1 MKILAFA
8 DLHGSISSLRKVK
21 NKAKKADII
30 ICLGDFTIFGDNII
44 YFMKKINKLGKQ
56 ELIIHGNHETRTE
69 VKVLSK
75 GLKNIT
81 FMHRKAK
88 VIGDCLFIGYGGG
101 GFSIRDE
108 DFDLKWEKKFK
119 EKIKKNKN
127 KKVVFMT
134 HQPPYGTNIDLVW
147 DEHCGNKSFRDF
159 YRQNRVDVFFSGHL
173 HETADTIEVVKGT
186 TLINPGPQGIVIDA
200 KQDMK
205 KPVKKLSA
213 RKVRSKASV
222 KTQSKTSKTA
232 TKKKKQ
238 TKKVRKKIKKPTKK
252 KSPKKRKIIKKKTA
266 KKTKKLTRKKLKKP
280 SRKPLK
286 KAKTIKRKK
295 KTRLRLTK
303 K

>member
-21 NKAKKADII
+21 KKAKKADII

-44 YFMKKINKLGKQ
+44 YFMKKINKLGKPV
-56 ELIIHGNHETRTE
+56 LIIHGNHETRTE

-119 EKIKKNKN
+119 EKIKKYKN

-205 KPVKKLSA
+205 KSKKHKKIKKKST
-213 RKVRSKASV
+213 KKKTKSKI
-222 KTQSKTSKTA
+222 KKTA
-232 TKKKKQ
+232 TKKKKP

-252 KSPKKRKIIKKKTA
+252 KSPKKRKTIKKKTA
-266 KKTKKLTRKKLKKP
+266 KKTKKLIRKKTKKP

-295 KTRLRLTK
+295 STRIRVTK

>member
-56 ELIIHGNHETRTE
+56 VLIIHGNHETRTE

-186 TLINPGPQGIVIDA
+186 TLINPGPHGIVIDA

-205 KPVKKLSA
+205 KPVKK
-213 RKVRSKASV
+213 

-238 TKKVRKKIKKPTKK
+238 TKKVRKKIKKPLKK
-252 KSPKKRKIIKKKTA
+252 KLSKRKVRSKASVSPKKRKIIKKKTA
-266 KKTKKLTRKKLKKP
+266 KKTKKLTRKKRKKP

-295 KTRLRLTK
+295 STRLRVTK